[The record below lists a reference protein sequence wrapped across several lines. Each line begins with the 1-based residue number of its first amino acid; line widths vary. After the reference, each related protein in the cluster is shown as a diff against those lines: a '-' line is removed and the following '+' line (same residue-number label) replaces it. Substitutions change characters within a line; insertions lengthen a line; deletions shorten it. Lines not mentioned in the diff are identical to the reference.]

1 MIKQILAWIVFALN
15 KSFFQLN
22 PTELLALTCVGEDDR
37 KIIEEV
43 HFFIQMTTT
52 MVLSVLKWINWRIK
66 RSLVY
71 SIDPHC
77 TGRKQIG
84 RESARKGGG
93 GDTWSDVIRG
103 GFNVFFNVCVSVCL
117 FVYLFLPFGFCLF
130 WRERMIWHHQRQVVL
145 SRWTEHRSKA
155 SQIVIIICC
164 CCSNCLPFKVEI
176 VPPLEPAYYPI
187 SYYPIIFRWRL
198 FHHWSPLIILYPI
211 ILLF

>member
-1 MIKQILAWIVFALN
+1 MPGILFDCNLDPFSEYFSVEPRCWSIKNQKKSWAIKQTDKHSQSGEKASFNLKLESLKPTKSWSVKQTYTLSEVIKQILAWIVFALN

-52 MVLSVLKWINWRIK
+52 MVLSVLKWMNWRIK

-103 GFNVFFNVCVSVCL
+103 SFSVVF
-117 FVYLFLPFGFCLF
+117 
-130 WRERMIWHHQRQVVL
+130 
-145 SRWTEHRSKA
+145 
-155 SQIVIIICC
+155 
-164 CCSNCLPFKVEI
+164 
-176 VPPLEPAYYPI
+176 
-187 SYYPIIFRWRL
+187 
-198 FHHWSPLIILYPI
+198 
-211 ILLF
+211 